1 LSSFGDY
8 SLNNL
13 HKPFYSGEQLMDNKK
28 FEQLIDLIINEDE
41 DKARALFHDIVV
53 EKSREIYESMM
64 DEDMGMGGIQN
75 RDQVGGLQQEISTEE
90 QGMVEDEDEFADIEM
105 DDSEGDMDVELDSDD
120 MGDGEMGDG
129 EEDLED
135 RVVDLEDKLDQLMA
149 EFEEIMGNDGEEDM
163 GGDDMGGDDMGGDE
177 MMEGSDEELEESEEE
192 VTEEEDEDTLEES
205 VQLQKVKS
213 VTHGDNGD
221 SGKSPVA
228 GKNPI
233 GARPANKLG
242 GHESTTGG
250 TQGGLLK
257 PTASTIPGKY
267 KNAPGAT
274 FSEKG
279 EAAPKPKHGD
289 NGQNKTSITT
299 ESRKSVKKPITK
311 PVAQA
316 TKKIVKR

>member
-1 LSSFGDY
+1 
-8 SLNNL
+8 
-13 HKPFYSGEQLMDNKK
+13 MDNKK

-64 DEDMGMGGIQN
+64 DEDMGMGSIQN
-75 RDQVGGLQQEISTEE
+75 RDQVGGLQNEIGAEE

-105 DDSEGDMDVELDSDD
+105 DDGEDEMDVDLDS
-120 MGDGEMGDG
+120 
-129 EEDLED
+129 
-135 RVVDLEDKLDQLMA
+135 
-149 EFEEIMGNDGEEDM
+149 
-163 GGDDMGGDDMGGDE
+163 DDMGGDE
-177 MMEGSDEELEESEEE
+177 MMEGEDEELEEGEEE
-192 VTEEEDEDTLEES
+192 VTEAEDEEALEES
-205 VQLQKVKS
+205 IQLQKVKS
-213 VTHGDNGD
+213 VTHGDNGQQT
-221 SGKSPVA
+221 KSPVA

-250 TQGGLLK
+250 TQSGLLK
-257 PTASTIPGKY
+257 PTPNTIPGKY

-289 NGQNKTSITT
+289 DGQNTKSITS
-299 ESRKSVKKPITK
+299 ESKKSVKK

-316 TKKIVKR
+316 TKKIVKK

>member
-1 LSSFGDY
+1 
-8 SLNNL
+8 
-13 HKPFYSGEQLMDNKK
+13 MDNKK

-64 DEDMGMGGIQN
+64 DEDMGIGGIQN
-75 RDQVGGLQQEISTEE
+75 RDQVGGLQNEIGAEE

-105 DDSEGDMDVELDSDD
+105 DDGEDEMDVDLDSDD
-120 MGDGEMGDG
+120 MGDGEMG

-163 GGDDMGGDDMGGDE
+163 GGDDMGGDDMGGDD
-177 MMEGSDEELEESEEE
+177 MMEGEDEELEEGEEE
-192 VTEEEDEDTLEES
+192 VTEAEDDDEALEES
-205 VQLQKVKS
+205 IQLQKVKS
-213 VTHGDNGD
+213 VTHGDNGQQT
-221 SGKSPVA
+221 KSPVA

-250 TQGGLLK
+250 TQSGLLK
-257 PTASTIPGKY
+257 PTPSTIPGKY

-289 NGQNKTSITT
+289 DGQNTKSITS
-299 ESRKSVKKPITK
+299 ESKKSVKK